1 MITLFLIFLMLIPYS
16 LVVLELNWFFD
27 VYLILL
33 PVLFLMFIVIE
44 IYLGGYKYYLL
55 SYTLKLISNPS
66 INRIKLDVLSSK
78 ENCVQFENM
87 KGFEEYV
94 LKEICNRVIEKPV
107 ILLVKNVSFA
117 KTGMNQ
123 WKNITIEDKRGVFV
137 AWGDNDV
144 TIDPLEVVNLRI
156 ALNYGKQRRSRR
168 RILK

>member
-1 MITLFLIFLMLIPYS
+1 M
-16 LVVLELNWFFD
+16 
-27 VYLILL
+27 
-33 PVLFLMFIVIE
+33 
-44 IYLGGYKYYLL
+44 L